1 MAKSISASVGEGGV
15 NRSADVKTI
24 QELLNQ
30 IPVSKGGPQ
39 PLLAVD
45 GLVGPKTIGAIRQFQ
60 KFHFGWSDG
69 RVDTNNVTIAKLNE
83 LTAIPPAPPGPPV
96 RFEESKVNN
105 GFDGKVTPPWQMVP
119 VAGFKIVKVTNTNGV
134 TFSCKNPAVASV
146 VQISPNQI
154 QIGGLS
160 HATTVIEA
168 KDAGGRVV
176 GTLEVAVK
184 NKKTVVTSFFFVED
198 SATPVKH
205 KTGRKVGDE
214 VNLTKLVNAIYEPQ
228 TNIEFKVRS
237 AKPLP
242 IAKDLGPV
250 IRWAL
255 NIPGVPVSEDEWNL
269 IKSKRDPGAD
279 FNVFFVWE
287 YEQDATPNV
296 DDAEAGT
303 ISKDKM
309 TIMEDNLTDITAE
322 EVLAHEA
329 GHFLKVSAHSNDQD
343 DLMVGAGKSKLKIPK
358 AHANI
363 MNP

>member
-1 MAKSISASVGEGGV
+1 MAKSISASVGEGGG
-15 NRSADVKTI
+15 NRPADVKTI

-30 IPVSKGGPQ
+30 IPTSKGGPQ

-45 GLVGPKTIGAIRQFQ
+45 GLIGPKTIGAIRNFQ

-83 LTAIPPAPPGPPV
+83 LTAGPPAPPHPPV

-105 GFDGKVTPPWQMVP
+105 GFDKKVNPPWQMVP
-119 VAGFKIVKVTNTNGV
+119 VAGFKLVKVTNTNGV
-134 TFSCKNPAVASV
+134 TFSSKNPAVATV
-146 VQISPNQI
+146 VQISPNLI

-160 HATTVIEA
+160 HATTLIEA
-168 KDAGGRVV
+168 KDASGNLL
-176 GTLEVAVK
+176 GTLEIAVK
-184 NKKTVVTSFFFVED
+184 NKKTIVTSFFYVED

-205 KTGRKVGDE
+205 KTTRSLGDE
-214 VNLTKLVNAIYEPQ
+214 VKLTQLVNEIYEPQ
-228 TNIEFKVRS
+228 ANIEFKIRA

-242 IAKDLGPV
+242 INKDLGNV

-255 NIPGVPVSEDEWNL
+255 AIPGVPVSEDEWNL

-287 YEQDATPNV
+287 YEQDASPNV
-296 DDAEAGT
+296 DDTEAGT
-303 ISKDKM
+303 IDTDKM
-309 TIMEDNLTDITAE
+309 TILEDNLTDITAE

-329 GHFLKVSAHSNDQD
+329 GHFLKVHDHSTDSD

-358 AHANI
+358 AHANV